1 MKVKK
6 FTGKNIQE
14 IYQNIKLDMGNDA
27 VILHTKKQKKGGF
40 LGFFAK
46 EVYEVTAAVEEL
58 NYDDQL
64 SLNQEKE
71 ERKNEIIPEILNR
84 QLIKTEI
91 EEELAEEEEKEKLE
105 EKKTDSTE
113 LIEMQKK
120 MDEMMELLESRQ
132 TSFKGEFK
140 KIYDY
145 LLEEETEARIAGKI
159 VKKIE
164 KKYFEGGGQDDPY
177 DLLKDEI
184 FRIIKKPQPLDDKIK
199 NKQKVVALVG
209 PTGVGKTTTI
219 AKLAANYTIKDKKK
233 VSLLTVDTY
242 RIAAVEQLKTV
253 GDIIGVPVEV
263 VFTPQNLKNAIQ
275 ENSDKDF
282 IFIDTAGRSHKNTM
296 QMSEIKAFLDAAQAD
311 DTFLVLSSGTK
322 YKDMLDIIEKY
333 QPLNIKKIIF
343 TKLDETSNFGAILNI
358 ADKTKKRLSYFTVG
372 QSVPD
377 DIEIADQE
385 KYYSFLMGGL
395 DHEQQ

>member
-27 VILHTKKQKKGGF
+27 VILHTKKQKTGGF
-40 LGFFAK
+40 FGFFTK
-46 EVYEVTAAVEEL
+46 EFYEVTAAVEEF
-58 NYDDQL
+58 NYDEEE
-64 SLNQEKE
+64 SLNNE
-71 ERKNEIIPEILNR
+71 EEVQNQVKPLEILNR
-84 QLIKTEI
+84 QITMPEAEKHEQK
-91 EEELAEEEEKEKLE
+91 EEEPESKSE
-105 EKKTDSTE
+105 SQE
-113 LIEMQKK
+113 LTEMQKK
-120 MDEMMELLESRQ
+120 MDEMMELLENKQ

-145 LLEEETEARIAGKI
+145 LLEEDVEVRIAGKI

-164 KKYFEGGGQDDPY
+164 KKYYEGGGQDDIY
-177 DLLKDEI
+177 DLLKTEI
-184 FRIIKKPQPLDDKIK
+184 FRIIKKPQPLDEKIK
-199 NKQKVVALVG
+199 NKQKVIALVG

-219 AKLAANYTIKDKKK
+219 SKLAANYTIKDKKK

-263 VFTPQNLKNAIQ
+263 VFTPQNLKNVIQ

-282 IFIDTAGRSHKNTM
+282 IFIDTAGRNHKNTM

-333 QPLNIKKIIF
+333 QPLNVNKIIF

-358 ADKTKKRLSYFTVG
+358 ADKTKKRLSYFTTG

-377 DIEIADQE
+377 DIEVADQE
-385 KYYSFLMGGL
+385 KYFDFLMRGL
-395 DHEQQ
+395 DNE